1 MSIQKNLAH
10 RFDCF
15 NHSFSAETFAT
26 QSALSGHVAM
36 SDLSPL
42 SGANR
47 TLKLLHLDETRVPI
61 VAAWVW
67 DAI

>member
-1 MSIQKNLAH
+1 
-10 RFDCF
+10 
-15 NHSFSAETFAT
+15 
-26 QSALSGHVAM
+26 M

-42 SGANR
+42 SEANR
-47 TLKLLHLDETRVPI
+47 TLKLFISMRPVCPI